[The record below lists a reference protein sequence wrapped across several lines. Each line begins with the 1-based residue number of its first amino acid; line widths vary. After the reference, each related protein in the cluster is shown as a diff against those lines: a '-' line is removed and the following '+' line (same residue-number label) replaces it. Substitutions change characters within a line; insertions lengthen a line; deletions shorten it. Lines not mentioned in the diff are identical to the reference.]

1 MVVNRRGVLDQ
12 GLDLKIH
19 ETVTGPSMGY
29 GNQVMVRPMGLLF
42 LISDI
47 SKRDKQIETVLKNC
61 YNMLLYNIYFKE
73 NMSLPFRYDFVFCT
87 VLLMIAICLQQIYLN
102 TSALIAHEIKT
113 NLTNRK
119 DLALTYYPSEYEFYW
134 FVSRTFSKLQE
145 HSQNQRLHPV
155 SSIQV
160 LQVQQLYEIIFVFHI
175 FLLYHKSLTHLIYK
189 SAQYFLILK
198 VFQRFH
204 FSVFLSPIEVV
215 F

>member
-1 MVVNRRGVLDQ
+1 
-12 GLDLKIH
+12 
-19 ETVTGPSMGY
+19 
-29 GNQVMVRPMGLLF
+29 
-42 LISDI
+42 
-47 SKRDKQIETVLKNC
+47 
-61 YNMLLYNIYFKE
+61 MLLYNIYFKE

-145 HSQNQRLHPV
+145 HSRHQRLHPV

-175 FLLYHKSLTHLIYK
+175 FLLYHKSLTHLIYI
-189 SAQYFLILK
+189 SAQYFLIFK

-204 FSVFLSPIEVV
+204 FSVFLSSIEVV
-215 F
+215 FLNQLLYAITRTGSGVDLCTH

>member
-1 MVVNRRGVLDQ
+1 MVIICCYIIFILKKICHYYLDM
-12 GLDLKIH
+12 I
-19 ETVTGPSMGY
+19 
-29 GNQVMVRPMGLLF
+29 LF
-42 LISDI
+42 SA
-47 SKRDKQIETVLKNC
+47 
-61 YNMLLYNIYFKE
+61 
-73 NMSLPFRYDFVFCT
+73 
-87 VLLMIAICLQQIYLN
+87 LLMISICLQQIYLN

-145 HSQNQRLHPV
+145 HSQHQRLHPV

-175 FLLYHKSLTHLIYK
+175 FLLYHKSLTHLIYI

-204 FSVFLSPIEVV
+204 FSVFLSPIEVLCNHSHRKWSGPV
-215 F
+215 HSLKILPDSYVKF

>member
-1 MVVNRRGVLDQ
+1 
-12 GLDLKIH
+12 
-19 ETVTGPSMGY
+19 
-29 GNQVMVRPMGLLF
+29 
-42 LISDI
+42 
-47 SKRDKQIETVLKNC
+47 
-61 YNMLLYNIYFKE
+61 MLLYNIYFKE

-145 HSQNQRLHPV
+145 HSQHQRLHPV
-155 SSIQV
+155 RSIQV
-160 LQVQQLYEIIFVFHI
+160 LQVKYMQLYEIIFVFHI
-175 FLLYHKSLTHLIYK
+175 FLLYHKSLTHLIYIYI

-204 FSVFLSPIEVV
+204 FSVFLSSIEVV

>member
-1 MVVNRRGVLDQ
+1 
-12 GLDLKIH
+12 
-19 ETVTGPSMGY
+19 
-29 GNQVMVRPMGLLF
+29 
-42 LISDI
+42 
-47 SKRDKQIETVLKNC
+47 
-61 YNMLLYNIYFKE
+61 MLLYNIYFKE
-73 NMSLPFRYDFVFCT
+73 NMSFLFRYDFVFCT

-145 HSQNQRLHPV
+145 HSQHQRLHPV

-175 FLLYHKSLTHLIYK
+175 FFTLPQKFNTFDIYIRLVFSHLKSF
-189 SAQYFLILK
+189 SAVSF
-198 VFQRFH
+198 
-204 FSVFLSPIEVV
+204 FSFS
-215 F
+215 FFY